1 MPRFIASKCWANPL
15 CVYILPFCFTCAW
28 LSFQTWA
35 FLCHAVETQY
45 RFTCII
51 FLNALRT
58 KNYIAFVEHVSC
70 LINDRHKLLPSINL
84 PAARVNDGK
93 VGSLKKKT
101 KTDHSMIWARQMR
114 KKKNSAGSFIA
125 LVEGRKMGWVSTGL
139 LGIAFSCF
147 VSCDQHS
154 YSLKLDLSPFSRG
167 GNWGLGK

>member
-93 VGSLKKKT
+93 VGSLKKKQKQT
-101 KTDHSMIWARQMR
+101 TAWFEQGKWGKKKFCRLFYCSCGR
-114 KKKNSAGSFIA
+114 KKDGLSVYRAARHCFLVFCFLWSAQ
-125 LVEGRKMGWVSTGL
+125 L
-139 LGIAFSCF
+139 LFK
-147 VSCDQHS
+147 VR
-154 YSLKLDLSPFSRG
+154 LKSVF
-167 GNWGLGK
+167 